1 MLILIA
7 RIFLKS
13 DKLKKEMK
21 VQKTVIS
28 QSIKRAIFNFDKNK
42 NIIFGIEVKPFN
54 KTKSNLLFDLS
65 KVYKVCWSF
74 FQSILP

>member
-42 NIIFGIEVKPFN
+42 NIIFRQEVEEFIKPKN
-54 KTKSNLLFDLS
+54 NLLLDLIES
-65 KVYKVCWSF
+65 
-74 FQSILP
+74 